1 METNTIKSICDFTF
15 GMLFMFQIIGT
26 CAMYVKGRQ
35 HHLQRMMFR
44 FMLYLTCISFVE
56 AIYFFF
62 FPSTPHSLTS
72 HLTDILEMTVMPWG
86 FIIITRLTQPQRN
99 LLWIIV
105 VNTVLYVLLLACYVV
120 LESETIYK
128 AILAFS
134 VLYSFAI
141 IVYGWISV
149 KRFNRELNNNFSDD
163 MLSLYWL
170 RYLVYLYVAILL
182 IWMVAT
188 VYATEWM
195 VAVYNV
201 CMLVF
206 LLLWCYF
213 VFRQEDMLEALALMH
228 EEEAQRQEKVGK
240 DYPFE
245 NNLKK
250 AFEEEAVYLNPRL
263 NIAELAITVG
273 TNRSYLSAY
282 LNQYLHTTFYEYV
295 NQWRIKRAK
304 KLLVESNLTLEQIA
318 EKSGFNSLSSFR
330 RYFRKSAGVTPAKY
344 RKAIG

>member
-1 METNTIKSICDFTF
+1 
-15 GMLFMFQIIGT
+15 
-26 CAMYVKGRQ
+26 
-35 HHLQRMMFR
+35 
-44 FMLYLTCISFVE
+44 
-56 AIYFFF
+56 
-62 FPSTPHSLTS
+62 
-72 HLTDILEMTVMPWG
+72 
-86 FIIITRLTQPQRN
+86 
-99 LLWIIV
+99 
-105 VNTVLYVLLLACYVV
+105 
-120 LESETIYK
+120 
-128 AILAFS
+128 
-134 VLYSFAI
+134 
-141 IVYGWISV
+141 
-149 KRFNRELNNNFSDD
+149 